1 MATLTAK
8 YPEILRQGRYFICL
22 CPLQAIVHQRQGLR
36 LLVLYLKDKIY
47 GSHLLVVHVA
57 GAPDECGPAF
67 RMELQGG
74 DAVPSV
80 SLPGDLW
87 SQNLQAVPGRHT
99 CKNKVCDNLVIN
111 LLLLYQRRTVADIYY
126 SVLHRDL

>member
-1 MATLTAK
+1 MAILTAK
-8 YPEILRQGRYFICL
+8 TPEILQQGQYFFL
-22 CPLQAIVHQRQGLR
+22 VYPLQAILHQQQGLR
-36 LLVLYLKDKIY
+36 LLVLYLTDEIY

-99 CKNKVCDNLVIN
+99 CENKVCDNLIVN
-111 LLLLYQRRTVADIYY
+111 LLLLYQRRTAADIYY